1 MKTQLRYRVCDE
13 EGTLRKFATR
23 VEATYFMRCREDLVL
38 WVDKKQKRPKKS
50 ADKIFAFGDA
60 VF

>member
-13 EGTLRKFATR
+13 DGTLRKFATR
-23 VEATYFMRCREDLVL
+23 TEATYFMRCREDLTL
-38 WVDKKQKRPKKS
+38 LVDKKQKRLPEPVVNVY
-50 ADKIFAFGDA
+50 DFGEA

>member
-1 MKTQLRYRVCDE
+1 MQTLRYRVCDE

-23 VEATYFMRCREDLVL
+23 TEAVYFMRCRQDLNL
-38 WVDKKQKRPKKS
+38 QVDKKQKKS
-50 ADKIFAFGDA
+50 AEPLDNDFDVGEA